1 MSNSSYNVHRVE
13 NTTDYTWQAF
23 LRGDQNA
30 FTQIYRQY
38 AVNLFGFGRKFS
50 VDEQLLDDAVQEVF
64 VDLFLKREKLAGNI
78 KNIKAYLFV
87 ALKNNL
93 LKKLDKS
100 RRIPTLGLDN
110 FRELNFNI
118 EYDAQQNMIDFEIEE
133 ETSFRLTK
141 AISQLSKKQKEII
154 YLRFEEELDYPE
166 IAQVLQISIESA
178 RKQIYR
184 ALKALRESLDN
195 KDIATLVCIFI
206 KKS

>member
-1 MSNSSYNVHRVE
+1 MSISSHNVHRVE
-13 NTTDYTWQAF
+13 NTSDYTWQAF
-23 LRGDQNA
+23 LRGDQDA
-30 FTQIYRQY
+30 FTQIYHQY
-38 AVNLFGFGRKFS
+38 AENLFRFGRKFS

-64 VDLFLKREKLAGNI
+64 VDLYLKREKLAGNI

-110 FRELNFNI
+110 FRELNFEI
-118 EYDAQQNMIDFEIEE
+118 EYDAQQNMINFEIEE
-133 ETSFRLTK
+133 ETNVRLTQ
-141 AISQLSKKQKEII
+141 AINQLSKKQKEII
-154 YLRFEEELDYPE
+154 YLKFEEELDYPE
-166 IAQVLQISIESA
+166 IAEVLLISVESA

-184 ALKALRESLDN
+184 ALKSLRESLDSEEFT
-195 KDIATLVCIFI
+195 TLLYIFV